1 MKSDLMEIF
10 GTQVR
15 WFAGLDVKQRF
26 YVLYF
31 LFSFS
36 LLLLVNCDSLA
47 LTFIL
52 VLNFFWAVRRLKY
65 VPLDGLED

>member
-1 MKSDLMEIF
+1 MKSDLMEIIE
-10 GTQVR
+10 TQIR
-15 WFAGLDVKQRF
+15 WFTGLNVKQRF

-52 VLNFFWAVRRLKY
+52 VLNLGVSARRLKY
-65 VPLDGLED
+65 VPLEGLED

>member
-52 VLNFFWAVRRLKY
+52 VLIFFGAVRRLKY

>member
-52 VLNFFWAVRRLKY
+52 VLNFLGAVRRLKY

>member
-10 GTQVR
+10 GTQIR
-15 WFAGLDVKQRF
+15 WFTGPNVKQRF

-31 LFSFS
+31 LFSLS
-36 LLLLVNCDSLA
+36 LPLLVNCDSLA

-52 VLNFFWAVRRLKY
+52 VLNLGVSVRRLKY

>member
-52 VLNFFWAVRRLKY
+52 VLNFLGAVRRLKY
-65 VPLDGLED
+65 VSLDGLED

>member
-52 VLNFFWAVRRLKY
+52 VLNFFGAVRRLKY

>member
-10 GTQVR
+10 GAQIR
-15 WFAGLDVKQRF
+15 WFAGLNVKQRF
-26 YVLYF
+26 YVFYF

-36 LLLLVNCDSLA
+36 LLFLVSCDSLV
-47 LTFIL
+47 LIFIL
-52 VLNFFWAVRRLKY
+52 VLNLGLSIRRLKH

>member
-10 GTQVR
+10 GTQIR
-15 WFAGLDVKQRF
+15 WFADLDVKQRF

-52 VLNFFWAVRRLKY
+52 VLNFFLAVRRLKY

>member
-10 GTQVR
+10 GAQIR
-15 WFAGLDVKQRF
+15 WFAGLNMKQRF

-31 LFSFS
+31 LISFS

-47 LTFIL
+47 LIFIL
-52 VLNFFWAVRRLKY
+52 VLNLGVSARRLKH
-65 VPLDGLED
+65 VPFDGLED

>member
-10 GTQVR
+10 GAQIR
-15 WFAGLDVKQRF
+15 WFAGLNMKQRF

-47 LTFIL
+47 TDIHFSAESGSLCM
-52 VLNFFWAVRRLKY
+52 
-65 VPLDGLED
+65 